1 MNMDTKDIQKVQQ
14 FLTYTKSATRLE
26 ICGGTGLG
34 RSTVEAILAAVVE
47 GGLVTK
53 TGEDNVA
60 VYANVSQAPVAKPA
74 PIDPRSPEQI
84 WSDEQRKAGLE
95 QYRREHPN
103 ETYVPPARYEPSEEE
118 VQAAIAAK
126 KVTPLS
132 PEDHADL
139 EQRLRNRTPRNP
151 QQFVK

>member
-1 MNMDTKDIQKVQQ
+1 MDTKDATKVAA
-14 FLTYTKSATRLE
+14 FLTHTRVATRNE
-26 ICGGTGLG
+26 IASGCGIS
-34 RSTVEAILAAVVE
+34 RQSAQAILDVICAAHE
-47 GGLVTK
+47 VTRI
-53 TGEDNVA
+53 GSEDNTA
-60 VYANVSQAPVAKPA
+60 TYSLANQAPVAKPA

-84 WSDEQRKAGLE
+84 WSDQQRVEGL
-95 QYRREHPN
+95 RRWKRAHPN

-118 VQAAIAAK
+118 VQAAIDAK